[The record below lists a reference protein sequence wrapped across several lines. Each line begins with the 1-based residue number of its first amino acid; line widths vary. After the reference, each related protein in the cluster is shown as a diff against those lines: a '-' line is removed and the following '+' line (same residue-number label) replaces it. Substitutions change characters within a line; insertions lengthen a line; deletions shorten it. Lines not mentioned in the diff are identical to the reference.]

1 MPITTGQISVS
12 QTALQIDGSSAQ
24 GWQLHIHNNSATTAL
39 YVGGDSSVS
48 SSTGLQLQA
57 QDNMELELNPGDTL
71 WVISTT
77 NNHPVSWMKI
87 TQD

>member
-1 MPITTGQISVS
+1 MPVTSGQLTVS

-24 GWQLHIHNNSATTAL
+24 GWRLHIHNNSATTAL

-57 QDNMELELNPGDTL
+57 QDNMELELNPGDML
-71 WVISTT
+71 WVVSTT

>member
-1 MPITTGQISVS
+1 MPITTGQLNVS
-12 QTALQIDGSSAQ
+12 QTALQIDSSSAQ
-24 GWQLHIHNNSATTAL
+24 GWQLHVHNNSATTAL
-39 YVGGDSSVS
+39 YVGGDSNVT
-48 SSTGLQLQA
+48 SSTGLQLQP

-77 NNHPVSWMKI
+77 TNHAVSWMKI

>member
-1 MPITTGQISVS
+1 MPITTGQLTVS
-12 QTALQIDGSSAQ
+12 QTALQIDSTSSQ
-24 GWQLHIHNNSATTAL
+24 NWQLHIHNNSGTTAL

-57 QDNMELELNPGDTL
+57 QDNMELHLNPGDTI

-77 NNHPVSWMKI
+77 NNHSISWMKI